1 MFFFQIVNDT
11 VGTLLAH
18 AYRYPETAM
27 GVIMGTGSN
36 ACKYMK
42 GGSIESDDS
51 CHVSL
56 YRLL

>member
-1 MFFFQIVNDT
+1 MVISGVTQLCFSFAIQIVNDT

-36 ACKYMK
+36 ACKYE
-42 GGSIESDDS
+42 GRID
-51 CHVSL
+51 
-56 YRLL
+56 RI